1 VGLSLATA
9 TYRTKRCQREILTT
23 IKFATKTNICK
34 MPSNIFVGT
43 ENFCMLMIYINLNQV
58 EG

>member
-1 VGLSLATA
+1 LPQQHTEQRG
-9 TYRTKRCQREILTT
+9 CQREILTN
-23 IKFATKTNICK
+23 IKFATKTDICN
-34 MPSNIFVGT
+34 MPSNIFVGI